1 MAFGDYL
8 RNNIKLLSKAST
20 KKIGENAFWEI
31 LKRIAVNDIL
41 MMYPRK
47 VDSDTAVPIYFKI
60 LQENED
66 LLPIYFTK
74 RLPSNNQPRYRVI
87 NRNLFTSNAFHTDG
101 LANQSEIKAYTEI
114 NEFKKGSRI
123 VYQGVKEYVDRW

>member
-20 KKIGENAFWEI
+20 KKVGENAFWEI

>member
-20 KKIGENAFWEI
+20 KKFGENAFWEI

-123 VYQGVKEYVDRW
+123 VYQGVKEYVDR

>member
-123 VYQGVKEYVDRW
+123 VYQGVKEYVDR